1 MKIGIPNIFT
11 SAWFLFMLIC
21 SGWLTYITFDSN
33 LLTGDLIFIGKFFM
47 IVIVL
52 MFIFFLVFVI
62 INFRIVFRQK
72 DEIVFIK
79 PFLFKADRIA
89 LNDIQKTKLEN
100 FFSFRHTVYRRIQIS
115 TRNKKLLISDL
126 EFENFDDLLYGIPY
140 DEIKKN
146 EIDLSQAKSEVTHIG
161 YNLLLT
167 VFMLSIC
174 LLMIIFQKVYH
185 LFLLVIIL
193 VNLILLY
200 ASIKRKIRY
209 RKILKGVRKN

>member
-79 PFLFKADRIA
+79 PFLFKADQIA